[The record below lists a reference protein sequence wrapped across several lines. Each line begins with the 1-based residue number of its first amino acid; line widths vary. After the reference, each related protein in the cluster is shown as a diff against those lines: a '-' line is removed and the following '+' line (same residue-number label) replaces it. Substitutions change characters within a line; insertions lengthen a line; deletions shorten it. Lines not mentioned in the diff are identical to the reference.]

1 MEVNITKEGDMNMV
15 SIIGRLDTTT
25 ANDLDKAIESLF
37 CPGAK
42 VVFECEELL
51 YVSSS
56 GLRIILQAHKK
67 LQMVGST
74 LVLRHVCQEIMSV
87 FKMTGFSA
95 ILKIEN

>member
-1 MEVNITKEGDMNMV
+1 MEVNITKEGDVNVV

-25 ANDLDKAIESLF
+25 ASELEKAIAALF
-37 CPGAK
+37 CPGSK
-42 VVFECEELL
+42 VVFECGELL

-67 LQMVGST
+67 LQMMGGT
-74 LVLRHVCQEIMSV
+74 LVLRHVCQEIMAV

-95 ILKIEN
+95 ILKIEG

>member
-1 MEVNITKEGDMNMV
+1 MEVNITKEGDMNVV

-25 ANDLDKAIESLF
+25 ANDLDKAIAVLF
-37 CPGAK
+37 SPGAK
-42 VVFECEELL
+42 VVFECKELL

-56 GLRIILQAHKK
+56 GLRIILQTHKK
-67 LQMVGST
+67 LQVMGGM
-74 LVLRHVCQEIMSV
+74 LILRHVCQEIMSV

>member
-56 GLRIILQAHKK
+56 
-67 LQMVGST
+67 
-74 LVLRHVCQEIMSV
+74 
-87 FKMTGFSA
+87 
-95 ILKIEN
+95 